1 MIYQLP
7 NGKVINLTI
16 DQYLDLTDE
25 DIQYMM
31 SINFGDH
38 ATSPWY
44 GSSISKKRRKPT
56 EDEEEI
62 DRSIDYRDE
71 DEDKSHGHE
80 NYEETSL
87 DEFPDIPD
95 ESTLD

>member
-7 NGKVINLTI
+7 NGKVINITVE
-16 DQYLDLTDE
+16 QYLDLTDE

-44 GSSISKKRRKPT
+44 GSAIKKAPKRA
-56 EDEEEI
+56 EDSEEI
-62 DRSIDYRDE
+62 DKSIDYVDE
-71 DEDKSHGHE
+71 DEDKSHGFGV
-80 NYEETSL
+80 EEELL